1 MTGRREALASARRA
15 AGLSQ
20 EEMAHR
26 VGVDRATVQR
36 WERGGTVPQ
45 PQYRRELAEALGVL
59 VGEVHQLL
67 GVANHTVTSVQPVTI
82 PAVTIPAV
90 TDEIDALELVHRA
103 TASDVTT
110 PTLDLLDGAVDDLA
124 SSYAA
129 TAPAVLLDRVRTH
142 LGYVGALLD
151 GRATLSQRRRLL
163 VSGAW
168 LSLLAGTLH
177 VDLDQQAPA
186 VARLGA
192 ADSLALE
199 AGHDA
204 IRAWV
209 LETRAWQVLT
219 LGRFGDA
226 AQLSRGAQRLAPVG
240 SSIAIQATAQEGRA
254 HARLGD
260 ARATTRTVRK
270 VNRMAC
276 PLSTPDRPEHHYRYD
291 PAKATSYT
299 ATTLSWIGDPAAVDH
314 AREVI
319 ARLEPG
325 DVHGGRPRRLAV
337 ARLDLALALVGQ
349 GEVGEAIDSTLT
361 AMSSGHV
368 APSNGWRVSEVVT
381 AVRQAGTRE
390 VEALRDAYAA
400 MIDGGRPSPE

>member
-1 MTGRREALASARRA
+1 MPGRREALVSARCT

-20 EEMAHR
+20 EELAHT

-36 WERGGTVPQ
+36 WERGVTAPQ
-45 PQYRRELAEALGVL
+45 PQHRRELADALGVT
-59 VGEVHQLL
+59 VGEVDHLL
-67 GVANHTVTSVQPVTI
+67 GVTGTTGTPSRPV
-82 PAVTIPAV
+82 PAG
-90 TDEIDALELVHRA
+90 TDEIDALELVRRA
-103 TASDVTT
+103 TASDVAT

-124 SSYAA
+124 SSYAT
-129 TAPAVLLDRVRTH
+129 TAPAVLLDRVRAH

-151 GRATLSQRRRLL
+151 GRATLPQRRRVM

-177 VDLDQQAPA
+177 VDLEQQAPA
-186 VARLGA
+186 AARLRA
-192 ADSLALE
+192 ADHLARE

-204 IRAWV
+204 ICAWV

-219 LGRFGDA
+219 LGGFGEA
-226 AQLSRGAQRLAPVG
+226 AQLARGARRLAPAG
-240 SSIAIQATAQEGRA
+240 SSIAIQAAAQEGRA

-325 DVHGGRPRRLAV
+325 DGHGGRPRRLAV
-337 ARLDLALALVGQ
+337 ARLDLALALVGR
-349 GEVGEAIDSTLT
+349 GEVEEAVASALT
-361 AMSSGHV
+361 AVTSGRV
-368 APSNGWRVSEVVT
+368 APSNRWRAREVIA
-381 AVRQAGTRE
+381 AVRRTDTRKAGT
-390 VEALRDAYAA
+390 LRDAYAA
-400 MIDGGRPSPE
+400 MTDGS

>member
-1 MTGRREALASARRA
+1 VPSRRDALVSARRA

-20 EEMAHR
+20 EELAR
-26 VGVDRATVQR
+26 TVGVDRATVQR
-36 WERGGTVPQ
+36 WERGVTAPQ
-45 PQYRRELAEALGVL
+45 PQHRREPADALRVTL
-59 VGEVHQLL
+59 GEVDQLL
-67 GVANHTVTSVQPVTI
+67 GVTSGTVTSSSRPI
-82 PAVTIPAV
+82 PAA
-90 TDEIDALELVHRA
+90 TDEIDALELVRRA
-103 TASDVTT
+103 TAGDVTT
-110 PTLDLLDGAVDDLA
+110 ATLDLLDGAVDDLA
-124 SSYAA
+124 SSYAT
-129 TAPAVLLDRVRTH
+129 TAPAVLLDRVRAH

-151 GRATLSQRRRLL
+151 GRATLSQRRR
-163 VSGAW
+163 VMVAGAW
-168 LSLLAGTLH
+168 LWLLAGTLR
-177 VDLDQQAPA
+177 VDLEQQAPA
-186 VARLGA
+186 VARLRA
-192 ADSLALE
+192 ADHLARE

-219 LGRFGDA
+219 LGEFGEA
-226 AQLSRGAQRLAPVG
+226 VQLSQGAQRLAPAG

-314 AREVI
+314 ARQVI
-319 ARLEPG
+319 ARLGPG
-325 DVHGGRPRRLAV
+325 DGHGGRPRRLAV

-349 GEVGEAIDSTLT
+349 GEVGEAVDSTLT
-361 AMSSGHV
+361 AITSGHV
-368 APSNGWRVSEVVT
+368 APSNRWRAREVIT

-390 VEALRDAYAA
+390 FATLRDAYAA
-400 MIDGGRPSPE
+400 MTDGW

>member
-1 MTGRREALASARRA
+1 MSARCA

-20 EEMAHR
+20 EELAR
-26 VGVDRATVQR
+26 TVGVDRATIQR
-36 WERGGTVPQ
+36 WERGVTAPQ
-45 PQYRRELAEALGVL
+45 PQHRRELADALRVTI
-59 VGEVHQLL
+59 GEVDHLL
-67 GVANHTVTSVQPVTI
+67 GVTGGTVTSSRPM
-82 PAVTIPAV
+82 PAG
-90 TDEIDALELVHRA
+90 TDEIDALELVRRA

-124 SSYAA
+124 SSYA
-129 TAPAVLLDRVRTH
+129 TTTPAVLLDRVRAH

-151 GRATLSQRRRLL
+151 GRATLSRRRRVM

-177 VDLDQQAPA
+177 VDLEQHAPA
-186 VARLGA
+186 VARLRA
-192 ADSLALE
+192 ADHLARE
-199 AGHDA
+199 AGDDA

-209 LETRAWQVLT
+209 LETWAWQVLT
-219 LGRFGDA
+219 LGEFGEA
-226 AQLSRGAQRLAPVG
+226 VQMSQAAQRLAPAG

-270 VNRMAC
+270 VNKMAC
-276 PLSTPDRPEHHYRYD
+276 PLSAPDRPEHHYRYD

-325 DVHGGRPRRLAV
+325 VGHGGRPRRLAV

-349 GEVGEAIDSTLT
+349 GEVGEAVDSALT
-361 AMSSGHV
+361 AITSGYV
-368 APSNGWRVSEVVT
+368 APSNRWRAREAIT

-390 VEALRDAYAA
+390 VGTLRDAYAA
-400 MIDGGRPSPE
+400 MTAGS